1 MAYSA
6 HARTMGHR
14 DAPHPPPRPNGITR
28 RPALAQS
35 IHCPAKLSTALWAA
49 VGAER
54 DELRSLLDTMG
65 LPTDPVDGLNLQG

>member
-1 MAYSA
+1 
-6 HARTMGHR
+6 
-14 DAPHPPPRPNGITR
+14 
-28 RPALAQS
+28 LAQS